1 MSKVNTE
8 FLHVDRDS
16 QKLKADQKFFGWAW
30 PKMGAASLV
39 TGL

>member
-1 MSKVNTE
+1 MNKVNTE

-16 QKLKADQKFFGWAW
+16 QKLKADQKILGWAW